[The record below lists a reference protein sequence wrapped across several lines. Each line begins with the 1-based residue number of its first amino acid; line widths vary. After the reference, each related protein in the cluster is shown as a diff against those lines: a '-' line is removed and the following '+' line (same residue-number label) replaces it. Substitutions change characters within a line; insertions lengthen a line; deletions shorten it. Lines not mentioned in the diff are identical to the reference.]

1 MKNMKQIIEK
11 IHKYF
16 NHLIKKIQPK
26 HSYKAIKQI
35 IVKKLKYFNYSI
47 KTILFKQTIEKI
59 RKYFNNLDNVIIL
72 KKTIEKIRKYFN
84 YLIKTILFK
93 HSKKID
99 NVPEYK
105 FVNKISNFNKYLITL
120 ISLLFIYLFYLT
132 VPTLYEKNWVQ
143 NIIEKQLSNE
153 FNINFSLS
161 SEISYRILPSPNFTI
176 ENVKILNDNLENPKI
191 LFEIKTLN
199 VFISQSNL
207 FKKNIEIKKILI
219 NNANISIQ
227 KSDFSFFKRFLNQ
240 KFSKKE
246 IKIKNSNLFFKDF
259 TNETL
264 LINKIDELDLYY
276 DNQKLLNSI
285 NSKSEIFNNPYE
297 IRFSKDLKNKKNVT
311 LIKSQKLK
319 INYNNESN
327 YKNKTVNGINKIS
340 ILNSKLNTKY
350 KIKNEKFTFKSVNS
364 NLPNTNIEYKGLLD
378 LKPFDLNL
386 KIDLERIYLKN
397 LLDIDSILFQLFR
410 SGQLFNSN
418 LSIDISLNSP
428 SVLDHRLI
436 NDLKLKFNIIDE
448 KINFN
453 NSSIVIN
460 KIGAINLTKSKLI
473 YKDLYLMFS
482 GDFVLII
489 DDYDKFFSF
498 FQTPKK
504 NRKPIKSINFSIDF
518 DFQNDQ
524 LILGNVNIDK
534 IKLNLETKTII
545 DNFNLT
551 KKSEK
556 INIIELKIL
565 INRIINSFHEG

>member
-47 KTILFKQTIEKI
+47 KTILFKQTIEKKL
-59 RKYFNNLDNVIIL
+59 KYFNNLDNVIIL

-84 YLIKTILFK
+84 YSIKTILFK

-327 YKNKTVNGINKIS
+327 YKNKNVNGINKIS

-460 KIGAINLTKSKLI
+460 KIGAINLTKSKLT

-498 FQTPKK
+498 FQTPKE